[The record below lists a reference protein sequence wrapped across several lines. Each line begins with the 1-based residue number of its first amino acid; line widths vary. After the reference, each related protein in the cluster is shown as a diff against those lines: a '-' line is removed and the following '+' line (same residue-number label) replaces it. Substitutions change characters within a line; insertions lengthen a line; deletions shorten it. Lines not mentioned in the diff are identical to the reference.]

1 MASSINFMGTYSGI
15 TMETIEQLLQAEAT
29 RVTSYT
35 NEQTVLEAE
44 KSAWKD
50 VQTRLTNLSGKM
62 AALIKPEI
70 FEAKQV
76 KLSQEGK
83 FTFSAGPKAIS
94 GGYSIEI
101 ERLATR
107 TQVTGNKLQLDE
119 KRTWQTEG
127 TLVFPGQNED
137 GEPESI
143 EITIEAGDSLEK
155 IINKI
160 NEHTKA
166 SGVSAV
172 AIDDRIVLQ
181 NTAYGN
187 HSIDVE
193 GTLADELGFTD
204 SANVK
209 AGQSALLT
217 VNGID
222 IERDNNQITDV
233 MGGVTLD
240 LKAVTTEPIKVEV
253 TDDLAVT
260 EKAVQEFVDQYNST
274 MSFIGGLLDV
284 GDPSQEDNK
293 TGALTGDSSL
303 MRLQT
308 QLRSLLTN
316 AVNNGNKDM
325 NTVESIGISV
335 DRDGV
340 ASLDT
345 EKLQKALKE
354 DSDKVYDLFQFT
366 TTKSIVN
373 EAGETVEIEEKIGI
387 AQSFETLINSFTDSK
402 DGIIATKN
410 ETYDKLISDVKDRI
424 VKFNDRLAVKRE
436 QYIAKF
442 TALDIAMMEAE
453 SQLSY
458 MMSQFNNNSGSNNG

>member
-1 MASSINFMGTYSGI
+1 MASSINFMGSYSGI
-15 TMETIEQLLQAEAT
+15 TMETIEQLLQAEST
-29 RVTSYT
+29 KITSYQNKQT
-35 NEQTVLEAE
+35 SIEKEQT
-44 KSAWKD
+44 AWKD
-50 VQTRLTNLSGKM
+50 IQTRLTSLSNKM
-62 AALIKPEI
+62 TAIAKPET
-70 FEAKQV
+70 FESKKV
-76 KLSQEGK
+76 VLSKEGK
-83 FTFSAGPKAIS
+83 LTFSAGTKAIV
-94 GGYSIEI
+94 GDYSIEV

-107 TQVTGNKLQLDE
+107 TQVTGNKLTLDD
-119 KRTWQTEG
+119 KKTWQTEG
-127 TLVFPGQNED
+127 TLIFPGQNED

-143 EITIEAGDSLEK
+143 EIKIDAGDNLEK

-160 NEHTKA
+160 NEKTKD

-187 HSIDVE
+187 HAIDVE
-193 GTLADELGFTD
+193 GSLAEEFGFND
-204 SANVK
+204 PGNIK
-209 AGQSALLT
+209 AGQSAKLT
-217 VNGID
+217 VNGIN
-222 IERDNNQITDV
+222 IERDSNQITDV
-233 MGGVTLD
+233 MDGVTLD

-253 TDDLAVT
+253 TDDLEFT
-260 EKAVQEFVDQYNST
+260 EKAIKEFVDQYNST
-274 MSFIGGLLDV
+274 MSFISGLLDV

-316 AVNNGNKDM
+316 AIDNGNTGA
-325 NTVESIGISV
+325 NTVESIGIEV

-340 ASLDT
+340 ATLDAQ
-345 EKLQKALKE
+345 KLQEALKK
-354 DSDKVYDLFQFT
+354 DSNKVRELFQFT
-366 TTKSIVN
+366 QTSVN
-373 EAGETVEIEEKIGI
+373 EAGETVEEDIGI
-387 AQSFETLINSFTDSK
+387 GQKFETLINSFTDSK

-410 ETYDKLISDVKDRI
+410 KTYDKLIKDI
-424 VKFNDRLAVKRE
+424 KGSIEKFNDRLAVKRE